1 MVEWKAYAVDAVD
14 ESLAN
19 EHRCGMTMDDME
31 IPQKMQIMFLSNPM
45 DVHKFPGG
53 WIWICQVSGL
63 MR

>member
-1 MVEWKAYAVDAVD
+1 MVEWKAYAVD

-19 EHRCGMTMDDME
+19 EHRCGMTMDDMGNSTE
-31 IPQKMQIMFLSNPM
+31 NADHVLSNPM
-45 DVHKFPGG
+45 DVHRFPGG